1 MKQDLRW
8 LLIVAWPFLVLAVL
22 PIARTFSSRK
32 GKYCTFAVAALVFGG
47 ILYGVNIW
55 LEPHESQSGRPHLI
69 IEALPAAQIRELM
82 LADPRNPVLP
92 EGSYGRA
99 YAFGRSTANEFEF
112 LRYNVRN
119 IDRLTAR
126 RVLHYEK
133 ITLIGES
140 GEQTVPIPPSITQ
153 QQVLMSGQVITRQV
167 VVPNGTIFADQRG
180 SVQIKL
186 IVTYLGQ
193 TDQPTYF
200 YETILRRERS
210 SSPNEMNRSGIGGVT
225 VLSTNEGI
233 VQDLN
238 DLIR

>member
-1 MKQDLRW
+1 
-8 LLIVAWPFLVLAVL
+8 
-22 PIARTFSSRK
+22 
-32 GKYCTFAVAALVFGG
+32 
-47 ILYGVNIW
+47 
-55 LEPHESQSGRPHLI
+55 
-69 IEALPAAQIRELM
+69 
-82 LADPRNPVLP
+82 
-92 EGSYGRA
+92 
-99 YAFGRSTANEFEF
+99 
-112 LRYNVRN
+112 
-119 IDRLTAR
+119 
-126 RVLHYEK
+126 
-133 ITLIGES
+133 
-140 GEQTVPIPPSITQ
+140 
-153 QQVLMSGQVITRQV
+153 MSGQVITRQV